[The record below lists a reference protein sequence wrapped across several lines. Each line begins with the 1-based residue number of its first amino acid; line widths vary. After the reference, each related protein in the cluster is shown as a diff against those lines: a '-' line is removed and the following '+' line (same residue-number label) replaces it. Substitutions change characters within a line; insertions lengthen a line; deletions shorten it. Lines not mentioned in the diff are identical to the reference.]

1 MIFNIIFI
9 GGNKFCRNVVFETN
23 QKNIKSC
30 YELILK
36 FKYADVDVKPKDII
50 SYMKFIYKVTE
61 GKEDYD
67 SIKYIIENLKELQ
80 LLDDFYFVADEFQ
93 AIFID
98 SYFKAEV
105 EDEFVEN
112 LLED

>member
-1 MIFNIIFI
+1 MIFNIIFV
-9 GGNKFCRNVVFETN
+9 GGNKFCRNIIFETN
-23 QKNIKSC
+23 QKNIKSR

-67 SIKYIIENLKELQ
+67 SIKLRYKNNEYD
-80 LLDDFYFVADEFQ
+80 LD
-93 AIFID
+93 FI
-98 SYFKAEV
+98 
-105 EDEFVEN
+105 N
-112 LLED
+112 TLP